1 MEKSMHTTIVSNQ
14 CIETK
19 VVGVTYEGRQA
30 VVAQLT
36 VGEVVSLV
44 RDPLNQFDSNAIM
57 VIRQNGQQIGFLNRD
72 LAAMLS
78 ARMDRLGR
86 LVKATI
92 SAISGGLYIDSSL
105 GVRVK
110 FDLPD

>member
-1 MEKSMHTTIVSNQ
+1 MYTMNVFTQT
-14 CIETK
+14 IETR
-19 VVGVTYEGRQA
+19 VVGVSFNNRQA
-30 VVAQLT
+30 VVAQLK
-36 VGEVVSLV
+36 VGEVVCLV
-44 RDPLNQFDSNAIM
+44 RDPLNPFDSNAIM

-78 ARMDRLGR
+78 ERMDRFGR

-92 SAISGGLYIDSSL
+92 SSISGGLYIDLSF